1 MSLRCAGV
9 KAMSLTS
16 SGVLRSGRH
25 ATMIF
30 AMKNV
35 EIAQWVQLEY
45 CWNVEPDWKSRG
57 KLESV
62 SYGSKVIATRYYV
75 LVL

>member
-35 EIAQWVQLEY
+35 EIAQYVQLEY

-57 KLESV
+57 KLDCV
-62 SYGSKVIATRYYV
+62 SYRGNINAVLGNI